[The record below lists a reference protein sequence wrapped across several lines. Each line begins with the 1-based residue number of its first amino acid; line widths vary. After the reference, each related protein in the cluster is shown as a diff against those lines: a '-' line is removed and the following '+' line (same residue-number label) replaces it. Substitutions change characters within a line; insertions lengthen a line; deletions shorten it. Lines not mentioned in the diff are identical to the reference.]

1 VADRLKAKTAIIVGA
16 GQTPGETIGN
26 GRATALLFA
35 REGAEVLCIDRD
47 IARAEETV
55 SLIAREGGR
64 ASAFEADISQH
75 AEVAEAIA
83 AAAARWPRIDILYNN
98 VGIGRSRAGVPDSD
112 AWDRLMAVN
121 LKAMWMTIEAV
132 LPVMKAQGGGAI
144 VNVSS
149 TASLPGSSA
158 LIYGISKAGVNRLT
172 VGVALATAAYG
183 IRCNAVLPGAM
194 DTPMAVEGIA
204 ATSGR
209 SRDAVRQ
216 ARDARVPLRARQGSG
231 WDTAYASLF
240 LASDEAAFITG
251 VLLVVD
257 GGGSLR
263 RG

>member
-1 VADRLKAKTAIIVGA
+1 MPDRLKGKTAIIVGA

-35 REGAEVLCIDRD
+35 REGAEVLCVDRD
-47 IARAEETV
+47 LARAQETA
-55 SLIAREGGR
+55 SLIAQAGGR
-64 ASAFEADISQH
+64 ATAFGADVSRRP
-75 AEVAEAIA
+75 EAEAAVA
-83 AAAARWPRIDILYNN
+83 AATARWPHIDILHNN
-98 VGIGRSRAGVPDSD
+98 VGIGRSLADASD
-112 AWDRLMAVN
+112 REAWDRVMEVN

-132 LPVMKAQGGGAI
+132 LPVMKATGGGAI
-144 VNVSS
+144 VNISS

-172 VGVALATAAYG
+172 VGVAVATAAYG

-194 DTPMAVEGIA
+194 DTPMAIEGIA
-204 ATSGR
+204 AASGR
-209 SRDAVRQ
+209 ARDEVRQ
-216 ARDARVPLRARQGSG
+216 ARDARVPLKARQGTG

-251 VLLVVD
+251 ALLVVD

>member
-1 VADRLKAKTAIIVGA
+1 MVDRLKAKTAIIVGA

-35 REGAEVLCIDRD
+35 REGAELLCVDRD
-47 IARAEETV
+47 LARAQETV

-64 ASAFEADISQH
+64 ARALEADVSRY
-75 AEVAEAIA
+75 AEAEAVVDA
-83 AAAARWPRIDILYNN
+83 AAASWPRIDILHNN
-98 VGIGRSRAGVPDSD
+98 VGIGRSLAGKSD
-112 AWDRLMAVN
+112 RDLWDQVMAIN
-121 LKAMWMTIEAV
+121 LKAMWMSIEAV

-158 LIYGISKAGVNRLT
+158 LIYGVSKAGVNRLT
-172 VGVALATAAYG
+172 VGVTLATAAYG

-194 DTPMAVEGIA
+194 DTPMAIEGIA
-204 ATSGR
+204 AASGR
-209 SRDAVRQ
+209 TRDEVRQ
-216 ARDARVPLRARQGSG
+216 ARDARVPLKGRQGTG

-240 LASDEAAFITG
+240 LASDEAIFITG
-251 VLLVVD
+251 ALLIVD